1 MRSHRIL
8 SIVLILA
15 CVATAGFGRSV
26 AEIRAARPAPG
37 PDPNS
42 LVAASFP
49 YTAEI
54 TGDNVY
60 IRSGPGTNYY
70 TCGKLNKGDK
80 IEVVS
85 VRPPWSRIVPPAGSF
100 SWISMQYVSIDPDN
114 PGTGIVTGDNVRV
127 YAGSDFVRPI
137 HSTTLQ
143 GKLSGGDKVKL
154 LGEQK
159 ENYYKI
165 SPPSFAYLWASTE
178 FTKRYVAPIRIVD
191 VSPAVKVVEPNEE
204 PNDVVVVVP
213 APKLSVEAEKLN
225 EYYEL
230 EKKFQAERVK
240 PLGLQD
246 YKSIKTGLSEI
257 AGNKEAGKAARYSE
271 FVLKKVERIELALAV
286 SKQLKLQNAEL
297 QKARE
302 RIEKARIARLAAIE
316 DKGRFAVIGQLQSS
330 SIFGQDAA
338 LKFYRILDES
348 GKTVCYARPSA
359 QGLQVDLSKLIGR
372 KVGLVG
378 TIQPY
383 PQTGGALV
391 QFVQAIEVK

>member
-1 MRSHRIL
+1 MRSQRL
-8 SIVLILA
+8 PLIVLVLA
-15 CVATAGFGRSV
+15 CVTTSVLGRSIPP
-26 AEIRAARPAPG
+26 IRPVGPG
-37 PDPNS
+37 
-42 LVAASFP
+42 LVRDANALVVETFP
-49 YTAEI
+49 YSAEI

-80 IEVVS
+80 VAVVS
-85 VRPPWSRIVPPAGSF
+85 ARPPWSRIVPPAGSF

-143 GKLSGGDKVKL
+143 GKLGGGDKVKL

-165 SPPSFAYLWASTE
+165 SPPSFAYLWVSTE
-178 FTKRYVAPIRIVD
+178 FTKRYVAPVRTTD
-191 VSPAVKVVEPNEE
+191 VTPPVKVAEPNEE
-204 PNDVVVVVP
+204 PNDVAVVP
-213 APKLSVEAEKLN
+213 VPKVSVETEKLK

-230 EKKFQAERVK
+230 EKKFQAERAK
-240 PLGLQD
+240 PLDVQD
-246 YKSIKTGLSEI
+246 YKSLKTSLLEI

-271 FVLKKVERIELALAV
+271 FVLKQVERIELALAV
-286 SKQLKLQNAEL
+286 SKQVKLQNAEL

-316 DKGRFAVIGQLQSS
+316 NMGRFAVIGQLQSS
-330 SIFGQDAA
+330 TVFGQDAA

-348 GKTVCYARPSA
+348 GKTVCYARA
-359 QGLQVDLSKLIGR
+359 VDQGLAVDLSKLIGR

-378 TIQPY
+378 TIHAY

-391 QFVQAIEVK
+391 RFTRVEELK

>member
-1 MRSHRIL
+1 MRFQRLPFIFL
-8 SIVLILA
+8 MLV
-15 CVATAGFGRSV
+15 CVATLVFGRSV
-26 AEIRAARPAPG
+26 PGIRSVVAG
-37 PDPNS
+37 PVPDANAQ
-42 LVAASFP
+42 VVKTFP
-49 YTAEI
+49 YSAEI

-80 IEVVS
+80 VEVMS

-165 SPPSFAYLWASTE
+165 SPPSFAYLWVSTE

-191 VSPAVKVVEPNEE
+191 VIPPVKVVEPNEE
-204 PNDVVVVVP
+204 PNDVAVVAPVP
-213 APKLSVEAEKLN
+213 RISVEAEKLK

-230 EKKFQAERVK
+230 EKKFQAERAK
-240 PLGLQD
+240 PLDIQD
-246 YKSIKTGLSEI
+246 YKSIKSSLLEI
-257 AGNKEAGKAARYSE
+257 SGNKEAGKAARYSE
-271 FVLKKVERIELALAV
+271 FVLRQVERMELALAV
-286 SKQLKLQNAEL
+286 SKQVKLQNAEL

-316 DKGRFAVIGQLQSS
+316 NMGKYAVIGQLQSS
-330 SIFGQDAA
+330 TVFGQDAA

-348 GKTVCYARPSA
+348 GKTVCYARAAS
-359 QGLQVDLSKLIGR
+359 QGLAVDLSKLIGR

-378 TIQPY
+378 TIQAY

-391 QFVQAIEVK
+391 RFTQVQELK